1 MPTIQSEI
9 DSSINGVSVFNL
21 ALNVAGIILNKKN
34 VALYILN
41 EETGEKQDILGNKL
55 GIIGDRTNVLGSNPS
70 VMTAEIREQSTLTEQ
85 PLEDGTVQ
93 ADNKIKM
100 PTEIDVKITLPSM
113 AYKSY
118 ITKLKE
124 YKDDRQSIYIETKFA
139 NYRNMQIVGIPV
151 TLNYETINR
160 VTFVVRFKE
169 VLESENKKQETKD
182 LGLKTGVEVNDIRSV

>member
-1 MPTIQSEI
+1 MSIQTEL
-9 DSSINGVSVFNL
+9 DSSISGVSVFNL

-55 GIIGDRTNVLGSNPS
+55 GTIGDRTNILGSNPS
-70 VMTAEIREQSTLTEQ
+70 IMTAEIREQSTLTEQ
-85 PLEDGTVQ
+85 PLEDGKVQ

-100 PTEIDVKITLPSM
+100 PTEIDVKITLPSF
-113 AYKSY
+113 AYKGY
-118 ITKLKE
+118 IEKLKE
-124 YKDDRQSIYIETKFA
+124 YKDENQSIYIETKFA

-160 VTFVVRFKE
+160 VTFTVRFKE
-169 VLESENKKQETKD
+169 VLESKNKVEETKD
-182 LGLKTGVEVNDIRSV
+182 LGLKTGVEADNVRSV